1 MADNMKV
8 ALLISVIFSG
18 LGLAY
23 LGDVKKG
30 LTYFGITI
38 VLNVLGM
45 WVSSIFSFISILVW
59 LYALYLTYIEAQ
71 LVN

>member
-30 LTYFGITI
+30 LSYFGITI